1 MRQSSAE
8 CRFNRR
14 QRGIRLRGVGTT
26 GLRHI
31 GPAAA
36 AFAAKRLGAFAHQ
49 VDSIEALDQIVG
61 HADHD
66 AGLAVVRNSNNSD
79 NTRADLLLA
88 FVSEAAQVL
97 ELDAVHY
104 T

>member
-1 MRQSSAE
+1 MPLRWRQ
-8 CRFNRR
+8 C
-14 QRGIRLRGVGTT
+14 GIRLRRIGTA

-36 AFAAKRLGAFAHQ
+36 TLAAQRLGAFAHE
-49 VDSIEALDQIVG
+49 VDGVEALDQIVG
-61 HADHD
+61 DADDD

-88 FVSEAAQVL
+88 FVSEAAQIL
-97 ELDAVHY
+97 QIDTFH
-104 T
+104 